1 MPSHQARRKPLPK
14 DYQFPT
20 PQTFAGDQFFVP
32 VGESIVPVRYHWHL
46 QPGSGLSRLITRTRV
61 LDDDGDGYGHAV

>member
-20 PQTFAGDQFFVP
+20 
-32 VGESIVPVRYHWHL
+32 GEASEVLYGVAPVRL
-46 QPGSGLSRLITRTRV
+46 TSEELSRLVTRERRRLA
-61 LDDDGDGYGHAV
+61 LDVSDDGDGYGHAV